1 MTQFILLK
9 WNQKLMISECS
20 YIGTGCPQVVEADG
34 TDIVDL
40 DRVADGVERGD
51 FVDGRPPAGE
61 RVPADASLAP

>member
-1 MTQFILLK
+1 
-9 WNQKLMISECS
+9 MISECS